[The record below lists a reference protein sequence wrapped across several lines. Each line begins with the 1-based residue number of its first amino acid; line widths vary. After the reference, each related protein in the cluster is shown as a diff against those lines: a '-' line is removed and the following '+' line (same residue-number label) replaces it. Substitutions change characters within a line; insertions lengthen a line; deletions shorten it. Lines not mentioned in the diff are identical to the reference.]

1 MQLPEVVKC
10 KPAEPVPVPHVPVTP
25 LADNQRCVLVIDDD
39 PNVHRLIE
47 RTLQGEGFTVRFAA
61 DGKEGLRL
69 ARELRPR
76 VITLDVMMPVLDG
89 FQVLSELHKREAW
102 RQIPVVVLTAKDL
115 STEERQRL
123 AGQTQKIFEKGSY
136 VREELLREVRN
147 CVERFRS
154 A

>member
-1 MQLPEVVKC
+1 MVE
-10 KPAEPVPVPHVPVTP
+10 
-25 LADNQRCVLVIDDD
+25 DDAGM
-39 PNVHRLIE
+39 RELLR
-47 RTLQGEGFTVRFAA
+47 RTLETERWAVVEAA
-61 DGKEGLRL
+61 NGLAAL
-69 ARELRPR
+69 ESLRESLPS
-76 VITLDVMMPVLDG
+76 VILLDLMLPVLDG
-89 FQVLSELHKREAW
+89 FQVLAELHKREAW

-123 AGQTQKIFEKGSY
+123 AGQTQKILEKGSY